1 MDRWLATQTNVTSWS
16 ANFTQTRHLQ
26 ALTTPLVTPGRVWF
40 AAPDKFHWEL
50 GSPPQ
55 SLALRNGDR
64 MLLLS
69 PRLKRAE
76 LATLGTATG
85 TLREALSLLDTGF
98 PRDAAE
104 FRRRFQLLSLTTTNA
119 THTLRLQPRVAQ
131 TRRMFPEF
139 TVVLG
144 TNDLELIATE
154 IRLGDGSIL
163 RNDFTNAV
171 RNARVDETQ
180 FDTTPPAGYQVT
192 KLSP

>member
-1 MDRWLATQTNVTSWS
+1 
-16 ANFTQTRHLQ
+16 
-26 ALTTPLVTPGRVWF
+26 
-40 AAPDKFHWEL
+40 
-50 GSPPQ
+50 
-55 SLALRNGDR
+55 

-171 RNARVDETQ
+171 RNARVDEAQ
-180 FDTTPPAGYQVT
+180 FDTTPPSGYQVT